1 MPRAALFFLLVAGV
15 LGGSA
20 QAQRALGHAAR
31 QPAHSGFGGQRGL
44 NRFFPRRRFLPN
56 GVPRYDALGSYF
68 VPYDEPFGYGYE
80 QPYSEG
86 ATHEPVPQ
94 LVTLA
99 APEPPVPKGQLIEIP
114 RGANS
119 TTPQVLP
126 PTVFILV
133 SGERLETRRFVL
145 TSDFL
150 SISIDRQRRNVP
162 LDMLD
167 INATINTN
175 HDRGIDLRI
184 PDDRNEISVSF

>member
-114 RGANS
+114 QAALGVVVMDYHIDQRHI
-119 TTPQVLP
+119 
-126 PTVFILV
+126 TVV
-133 SGERLETRRFVL
+133 SHNNRLGVT
-145 TSDFL
+145 L
-150 SISIDRQRRNVP
+150 SRIDRQRRNVP